1 MPNIKS
7 AKKRVLVNNR
17 KRNENRPLKSEL
29 STAIRKFREALA
41 TDVAKANAI
50 FSETVSVIDSAV
62 AHGIITK
69 NSANN
74 KKSRLAIALNKA
86 NNTVAE

>member
-7 AKKRVLVNNR
+7 AKKRVIVNDRR
-17 KRNENRPLKSEL
+17 KVENRTLKSRMN
-29 STAIRKFREALA
+29 TAIRKFREAVLE
-41 TDVAKANAI
+41 DPKKAADMM
-50 FSETVSVIDSAV
+50 SETVSIIDSAV
-62 AHGIITK
+62 NHGVITK

-86 NNTVAE
+86 MATTNE

>member
-41 TDVAKANAI
+41 TDVEKANAI
-50 FSETVSVIDSAV
+50 FAETVSVIDSAV